1 MHLARGS
8 CSYMGSLFKLTL
20 ARGSDP
26 YMPLFSNIHL
36 ARGSSSFLGSLFK
49 VTLARGS
56 DPYMMSLFSMC
67 TSRVV
72 VSHSRLAIR
81 CLFTGSLVRGETWQN
96 ILETSIVTHIRS
108 Q

>member
-1 MHLARGS
+1 
-8 CSYMGSLFKLTL
+8 MGSLFKLTL

-56 DPYMMSLFSMC
+56 DVVLGCHRLGYVGLFEVKLG
-67 TSRVV
+67 RVALCCFKV
-72 VSHSRLAIR
+72 GGAGLYKNEARA
-81 CLFTGSLVRGETWQN
+81 W
-96 ILETSIVTHIRS
+96 
-108 Q
+108 